1 VKSVPVVASLPW
13 GISLGDWF
21 GHIPLP
27 TKVRVRIGEP
37 IDLRERYGDRLDVD
51 DAYEYV
57 RSSMQVQLSRLA
69 AERVLPP
76 FR

>member
-1 VKSVPVVASLPW
+1 
-13 GISLGDWF
+13 
-21 GHIPLP
+21 
-27 TKVRVRIGEP
+27 VRIGEP

-51 DAYEYV
+51 DAYRYV